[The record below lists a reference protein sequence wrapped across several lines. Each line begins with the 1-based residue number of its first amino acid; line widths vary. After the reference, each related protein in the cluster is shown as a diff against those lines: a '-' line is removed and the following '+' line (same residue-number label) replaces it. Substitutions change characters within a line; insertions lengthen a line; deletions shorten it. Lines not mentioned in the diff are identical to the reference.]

1 MWGVPCQMD
10 EITSL
15 AKKHD
20 LVLLEDGSHA
30 HFAEYNNKKVGTF
43 GDASAFSLQGQKTLS
58 GGEGG
63 FILTDN
69 DEIFYKALLLG
80 HYNKRCKKEIPQ
92 DYPLSEFSITG
103 MGLKLRIHPLAC
115 AIVLDQLNKI
125 QNILEGR
132 NYFYNKIATELSKLP
147 GLEIIP
153 LPQYSK
159 PTWYALVIKY
169 KPEELGGLSREK
181 FYESLKAE
189 GCIELDIPNSTAPL
203 NLYPLFQ
210 EPEKLFP
217 GYKGNVKYKRGDFP
231 QAEKFYNCALKLPV
245 WHRAED
251 EEIANKYILAF
262 KKVINFYKS
271 AMVDNDL
278 INKITAKAKKDGIQK
293 FVVGAVILN
302 KEGKFLLLNRPADD
316 FMGGINELPSGKLEE
331 GEGLLDALKRE
342 VKEETNLD
350 VEKVIKY
357 IDSFDYISGSGKKV
371 RQFNFLINVKDGE
384 IKLTEHDGFVWSI
397 QGDEAFEKLSKETK
411 EIIVKIN
418 S

>member
-1 MWGVPCQMD
+1 
-10 EITSL
+10 
-15 AKKHD
+15 
-20 LVLLEDGSHA
+20 
-30 HFAEYNNKKVGTF
+30 
-43 GDASAFSLQGQKTLS
+43 
-58 GGEGG
+58 
-63 FILTDN
+63 
-69 DEIFYKALLLG
+69 
-80 HYNKRCKKEIPQ
+80 
-92 DYPLSEFSITG
+92 
-103 MGLKLRIHPLAC
+103 
-115 AIVLDQLNKI
+115 
-125 QNILEGR
+125 
-132 NYFYNKIATELSKLP
+132 
-147 GLEIIP
+147 
-153 LPQYSK
+153 
-159 PTWYALVIKY
+159 
-169 KPEELGGLSREK
+169 
-181 FYESLKAE
+181 
-189 GCIELDIPNSTAPL
+189 
-203 NLYPLFQ
+203 
-210 EPEKLFP
+210 
-217 GYKGNVKYKRGDFP
+217 
-231 QAEKFYNCALKLPV
+231 
-245 WHRAED
+245 
-251 EEIANKYILAF
+251 
-262 KKVINFYKS
+262 
-271 AMVDNDL
+271 MVDNDL